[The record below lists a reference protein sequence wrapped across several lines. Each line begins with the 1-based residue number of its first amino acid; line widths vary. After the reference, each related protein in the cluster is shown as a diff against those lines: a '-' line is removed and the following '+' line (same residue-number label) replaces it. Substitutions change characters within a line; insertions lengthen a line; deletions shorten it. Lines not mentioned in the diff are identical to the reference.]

1 MHHAYQVIFFTKVF
15 TQTLT
20 IHKTVGEGRAQF
32 LFLYPTSN
40 RSQKFR
46 HFLATLHVRWLQV
59 FLIAPIVSITLL
71 LYQIY
76 YLTTALT
83 CELMMME
90 C

>member
-1 MHHAYQVIFFTKVF
+1 MHHAYQVIFFYKVF
-15 TQTLT
+15 TQTLM

-46 HFLATLHVRWLQV
+46 HFFATLHVRWPQV
-59 FLIAPIVSITLL
+59 FLVSITLL
-71 LYQIY
+71 LDQIY
-76 YLTTALT
+76 HLATALT
-83 CELMMME
+83 LELMMME